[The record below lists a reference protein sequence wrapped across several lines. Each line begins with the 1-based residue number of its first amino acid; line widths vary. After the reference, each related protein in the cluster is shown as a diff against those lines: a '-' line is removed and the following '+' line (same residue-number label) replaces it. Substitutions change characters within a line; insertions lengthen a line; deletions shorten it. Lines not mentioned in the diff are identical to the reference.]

1 MPFMKQ
7 SGAEQAALVHWP
19 ARICRLGLA
28 VLVYTVACAAQQADL
43 SELSLRDL
51 LNVRITTV
59 GKRQQRLSESP
70 AAVFISSPHAA
81 SAKEVREG
89 LHGVSVLTTG
99 ESKDFAAQ
107 GGIIGFLV
115 EDVRVRFEVNLQMA
129 KQARLSIS
137 SKVLSLA
144 RRVIT

>member
-43 SELSLRDL
+43 RREAAAKAVGKSRGGVHQFPPRRFRKGGARRAARR
-51 LNVRITTV
+51 VRIDN
-59 GKRQQRLSESP
+59 RREQRFRRAGRNHWFYGGGRKGS
-70 AAVFISSPHAA
+70 F
-81 SAKEVREG
+81 R
-89 LHGVSVLTTG
+89 G
-99 ESKDFAAQ
+99 ESADGKTGAT
-107 GGIIGFLV
+107 
-115 EDVRVRFEVNLQMA
+115 
-129 KQARLSIS
+129 
-137 SKVLSLA
+137 LSLA